1 MWNVGVLGDN
11 LVKQVFK
18 SRSEINGEFGH
29 CLYKQLK
36 KLEKTTRKKY
46 KVNPKEI
53 GVSKAQM
60 DEYGRKLGEEE

>member
-1 MWNVGVLGDN
+1 M
-11 LVKQVFK
+11 FK